1 METKKEPDINPED
14 SPKAEPADAAGQTT
28 QEEPAAAEKGA
39 PPPKEK
45 PHKKSRGEAKVE
57 AMQAEINQLKAEL
70 DSQKDAYQRM
80 LAEYANYKRR
90 TEQEKERIGEFTK
103 ADLLKRLLTSV
114 DNMERALEAA
124 DGPEYKKGVDMTF
137 RQFHETLVA
146 LGLEEIPAK
155 DAPFNPE
162 VHNAVMREDADGVE
176 PDTVTEV
183 FQKGYRLGERVLR
196 PAMVKVAN

>member
-1 METKKEPDINPED
+1 MT
-14 SPKAEPADAAGQTT
+14 S
-28 QEEPAAAEKGA
+28 
-39 PPPKEK
+39 
-45 PHKKSRGEAKVE
+45 S
-57 AMQAEINQLKAEL
+57 AEL

-103 ADLLKRLLTSV
+103 ADLLKHLLTSV

-137 RQFHETLVA
+137 RQFHETLAA